1 MLRAKQADW
10 YDAGNKPVNEEI
22 VYRWRD
28 GRPMR
33 MGPRGKGHGRIPRNA
48 MGDIRRQRS
57 HLALS
62 FAHLIRTHDGSG
74 ASWTCLD
81 HQYRYTATDLM
92 LSVPQ
97 MFRLE
102 PLNQLV

>member
-1 MLRAKQADW
+1 
-10 YDAGNKPVNEEI
+10 
-22 VYRWRD
+22 
-28 GRPMR
+28 
-33 MGPRGKGHGRIPRNA
+33 

-62 FAHLIRTHDGSG
+62 FAHLIRTHGGSG

-81 HQYRYTATDLM
+81 HQYRYTATDRM

-102 PLNQLV
+102 ERSNAGSNLSGLFRPTNWLPALDKITE